1 MCVAT
6 SEHRDMRLRHTQ
18 SHHDKR
24 RMLTLGPFKCLEV
37 TLLSC
42 SPHVLSAIL
51 LLPRKAILI
60 EPPHDVKLTRLRSCR
75 ENVVRLIWRRS
86 PGAWRNLLPE
96 PLYDVQVAIACSPLV
111 SLKRPHAQQVL
122 LPEPL
127 YDVQATVARSLVEGV
142 DPSITNKSTHHL
154 QTEISQVR
162 YKHQCVSSSTKR
174 FTPQERA
181 VVEASAECAG
191 VLLLQQK

>member
-75 ENVVRLIWRRS
+75 ENFVHLVWWRV
-86 PGAWRNLLPE
+86 PGAWRILLPE
-96 PLYDVQVAIACSPLV
+96 PLYDVQVTTACSPLV
-111 SLKRPHAQQVL
+111 SQIRTIAWRVL
-122 LPEPL
+122 HPEPL
-127 YDVQATVARSLVEGV
+127 YDVQVTVASSLVEGV
-142 DPSITNKSTHHL
+142 DPIITNKSNCHL
-154 QTEISQVR
+154 QIETS
-162 YKHQCVSSSTKR
+162 
-174 FTPQERA
+174 
-181 VVEASAECAG
+181 
-191 VLLLQQK
+191 